1 MIEMRNFKVRVPGER
16 DALVGYEGENEARQ
30 IVIHVDEI
38 DGWQYKLDLERVNTQ
53 EKFTFDMLAD
63 GNDIIATL
71 DRAHVAVPGT
81 LDAQVRALNGE
92 VEKKS
97 NIFHLRVGDSVNATG
112 ELLPLPPN
120 EFEQMEQNLTA
131 IKQQAVQA
139 AGRAEDAADEAET
152 FSKNAP
158 KIVDGTWWTYDPDD
172 MEYKDTGVEAQGEQG
187 IQGPQGI
194 RGAPGP
200 KGNTG
205 PVGPQGEPG
214 KVGPQGPQGI
224 QGVPGPKGEQG
235 PQGEKGETGD
245 TGPQGDPGQTGPQ
258 GQKGDKGDRGD
269 RGAPGPQGEKGEQGR
284 GFVVMGYYDSL
295 ETLQGMHPTA
305 QAGDAYGIG
314 VAQPY
319 EIYVWDGI
327 SGVWVNNG
335 PIQGAQGQK
344 GDPGEPGQQGP
355 KGDPG
360 EKGEKGDPG
369 APGERGEQG
378 PRGAPGEKGA
388 DGTIYTP
395 AVSLDGTL
403 SWTNDGGLPNPDAIN
418 IRGQKGD
425 PGQDGEQGPAGASAT
440 INGVNALM
448 LHAVGGLTGTQSG
461 DTYTIDGA
469 GLVPGTRKVNGK
481 PLSADV
487 SLTADDVGARAN
499 NWIPTA
505 PETGAIPASEKG
517 AAFGVA
523 TLDETG
529 KVPTGQLPPMAYDPA
544 GSAAGALSDAKKYAD
559 GLTATDVGAI
569 PTVNGSAGQFLGF
582 TFANVVGAVDAPSGG
597 AGKRVCR
604 FVVGTSVSG
613 WTEDDCDY
621 LCDGTDDQVEINAAI
636 QALPSGGG
644 EIVILDGTYN
654 ITATIAM
661 NKDNVK
667 LSGNGNATVLKRMWS
682 SSVEE
687 GIITITAINGGCC
700 VKNFYIDGNK
710 KNSNN
715 YYDNG
720 ICVSS
725 SNHNILTENI
735 CNNND
740 NGVMLYDN
748 SFYNMVIGNSFN
760 ENNSYGILLYTSC
773 NFNHLV
779 ANFLRK
785 NNSGSIGLENSSA
798 NTITG
803 NTCIDNN
810 NFNISLINAQ
820 SNAITGNTCSKC
832 YNGVYLVD
840 SIKNTIAGNLITNSN
855 TGIFLSSCD
864 TNNITG
870 NTIIRN
876 YGSSS
881 DYTSTQY
888 TIRLNGNDNNNN
900 LISSNNIMGK
910 NYVSGGGTGNIFVN
924 NKYN

>member
-1 MIEMRNFKVRVPGER
+1 MIEMRNFKVRVPSER

-38 DGWQYKLDLERVNTQ
+38 DGWQYKLDLERVSTQ

-158 KIVDGTWWTYDPDD
+158 KIQDGTWWIYNP
-172 MEYKDTGVEAQGEQG
+172 ETGVYEDSGQEAQGEQG
-187 IQGPQGI
+187 IQGSQGI

-235 PQGEKGETGD
+235 PRGEKGETGD

-344 GDPGEPGQQGP
+344 GDPGE
-355 KGDPG
+355 
-360 EKGEKGDPG
+360 KGEKGDPG

-403 SWTNDGGLPNPDAIN
+403 SWTNDGGLPNPDTVN
-418 IRGQKGD
+418 IRGQKGDPGQPGKDGAQGPKGD

-461 DTYTIDGA
+461 DTYTIDGS
-469 GLVPGTRKVNGK
+469 GLVSGTRKVNGK

-487 SLTADDVGARAN
+487 SLTADDIGARAN
-499 NWIPTA
+499 NWMPTA

-544 GSAAGALSDAKKYAD
+544 GSAASALSDAKAY
-559 GLTATDVGAI
+559 TDSAI
-569 PTVNGSAGQFLGF
+569 GNINTL
-582 TFANVVGAVDAPSGG
+582 
-597 AGKRVCR
+597 
-604 FVVGTSVSG
+604 
-613 WTEDDCDY
+613 
-621 LCDGTDDQVEINAAI
+621 LDQ
-636 QALPSGGG
+636 
-644 EIVILDGTYN
+644 
-654 ITATIAM
+654 
-661 NKDNVK
+661 
-667 LSGNGNATVLKRMWS
+667 
-682 SSVEE
+682 
-687 GIITITAINGGCC
+687 ING
-700 VKNFYIDGNK
+700 
-710 KNSNN
+710 
-715 YYDNG
+715 
-720 ICVSS
+720 
-725 SNHNILTENI
+725 E
-735 CNNND
+735 
-740 NGVMLYDN
+740 
-748 SFYNMVIGNSFN
+748 VI
-760 ENNSYGILLYTSC
+760 
-773 NFNHLV
+773 
-779 ANFLRK
+779 
-785 NNSGSIGLENSSA
+785 
-798 NTITG
+798 
-803 NTCIDNN
+803 
-810 NFNISLINAQ
+810 
-820 SNAITGNTCSKC
+820 
-832 YNGVYLVD
+832 
-840 SIKNTIAGNLITNSN
+840 
-855 TGIFLSSCD
+855 
-864 TNNITG
+864 
-870 NTIIRN
+870 
-876 YGSSS
+876 
-881 DYTSTQY
+881 
-888 TIRLNGNDNNNN
+888 
-900 LISSNNIMGK
+900 
-910 NYVSGGGTGNIFVN
+910 
-924 NKYN
+924 

>member
-38 DGWQYKLDLERVNTQ
+38 DGWQYKLDLERVSTQ

-112 ELLPLPPN
+112 ELPPLPPN

-158 KIVDGTWWTYDPDD
+158 KIQDGTWWIYNP
-172 MEYKDTGVEAQGEQG
+172 ETGVYEDSGQEAQGEQG

-235 PQGEKGETGD
+235 PRGEKGETGD

-369 APGERGEQG
+369 QPGKDGAQG
-378 PRGAPGEKGA
+378 P
-388 DGTIYTP
+388 
-395 AVSLDGTL
+395 
-403 SWTNDGGLPNPDAIN
+403 
-418 IRGQKGD
+418 KGD

-517 AAFGVA
+517 APSGVA
-523 TLDETG
+523 SLDGTG
-529 KVPTGQLPPMAYDPA
+529 KVPAGQLPPMAYDPA
-544 GSAAGALSDAKKYAD
+544 GSAASALSDAKAY
-559 GLTATDVGAI
+559 TDSAI
-569 PTVNGSAGQFLGF
+569 GNINTL
-582 TFANVVGAVDAPSGG
+582 
-597 AGKRVCR
+597 
-604 FVVGTSVSG
+604 
-613 WTEDDCDY
+613 
-621 LCDGTDDQVEINAAI
+621 LDQ
-636 QALPSGGG
+636 
-644 EIVILDGTYN
+644 
-654 ITATIAM
+654 
-661 NKDNVK
+661 
-667 LSGNGNATVLKRMWS
+667 
-682 SSVEE
+682 
-687 GIITITAINGGCC
+687 ING
-700 VKNFYIDGNK
+700 
-710 KNSNN
+710 
-715 YYDNG
+715 
-720 ICVSS
+720 
-725 SNHNILTENI
+725 E
-735 CNNND
+735 
-740 NGVMLYDN
+740 
-748 SFYNMVIGNSFN
+748 VI
-760 ENNSYGILLYTSC
+760 
-773 NFNHLV
+773 
-779 ANFLRK
+779 
-785 NNSGSIGLENSSA
+785 
-798 NTITG
+798 
-803 NTCIDNN
+803 
-810 NFNISLINAQ
+810 
-820 SNAITGNTCSKC
+820 
-832 YNGVYLVD
+832 
-840 SIKNTIAGNLITNSN
+840 
-855 TGIFLSSCD
+855 
-864 TNNITG
+864 
-870 NTIIRN
+870 
-876 YGSSS
+876 
-881 DYTSTQY
+881 
-888 TIRLNGNDNNNN
+888 
-900 LISSNNIMGK
+900 
-910 NYVSGGGTGNIFVN
+910 
-924 NKYN
+924 